1 MMHRTVRRRAI
12 AALFALSTTWLS
24 CAAFAA
30 DYPDRP
36 IRLIVPFTPA
46 GATDVLARM
55 VGDALSRRL
64 GQQVV
69 IENRPGAGGNI
80 GAQLAMRSRP
90 DGYTL
95 IMAPTS
101 IYAIAM
107 TLYRTPGY
115 DLLRDFAPV
124 STVSNAP
131 HVLVAHPG
139 VKLASVEALLARARS
154 QPDTI
159 AIASQGVGTVS
170 HLEAEMLEQMA
181 GVRFIHVP
189 YKGSAPALVDLLGGR
204 VSVMFDS
211 VASALPQIL
220 AGKLV
225 ALAVAPAQRIAALP
239 QVPTVAE
246 AGIAGYS
253 AESWLGI
260 LVPARTPRPIVARL
274 NRELVALLDDPKIRA
289 ALVDRG
295 FEPQS
300 SSPETYESRMRADI
314 MRWRKIVRAANVTL
328 ED

>member
-1 MMHRTVRRRAI
+1 MDRAACRRAI
-12 AALFALSTTWLS
+12 AWLLALLTAWPVG
-24 CAAFAA
+24 AAFAA
-30 DYPDRP
+30 GYPHRP

-55 VGDALSRRL
+55 VGDALGRRL
-64 GQQVV
+64 GQQIV

-80 GAQLAMRSRP
+80 GAQFAAKSRA

-115 DLLRDFAPV
+115 DLLRDFVPV
-124 STVSNAP
+124 STVGNAP
-131 HVLVAHPG
+131 HVLVAHPEL
-139 VKLASVEALLARARS
+139 KLATLEALLARARG

-159 AIASQGVGTVS
+159 SMASQGVGTVS

-211 VASALPQIL
+211 VASALPQIR

-239 QVPTVAE
+239 QVPTMAE
-246 AGIAGYS
+246 AGIPGYR

-260 LVPARTPRPIVARL
+260 LVPARTPRPIVERL
-274 NRELVALLDDPKIRA
+274 NLELVALLAEPKMRA
-289 ALVDRG
+289 ALVERG

-300 SSPETYESRMRADI
+300 SSPEAYDSRIRADVV
-314 MRWRKIVRAANVTL
+314 RWGKIVRAANVTL
-328 ED
+328 EE